1 MKLKRLKLVH
11 FRNFSQCELEL
22 GDGASI
28 FLGTNGSGK
37 TNLLEAIYFLTNLS
51 GFRAERDEEL
61 VQKGRR
67 DFFLRG
73 EFIAES
79 GARLTAEVF
88 FHRRKKYLRVN
99 GVPVLRFGDW
109 WGRAPLSLFSPARME
124 LLWGEPARRRNLWDE
139 EIARYSPEFRQA
151 LATYRTAWLSRNR
164 ILRTLS
170 GRGDRSRSTERLY
183 SFYTDSLILS
193 GSRIVFERIAYL
205 REVLKHLDGF
215 YRQLTRERFRLRA
228 HYASSIGELPRE
240 ATLEEVKAA
249 FAQRIKRVAVKERE
263 RGHTLVGPQR
273 DDVRFFL
280 GDVPIG
286 SFGSQGQVRAA
297 TIALCL
303 SLARIASDRSGEP
316 PLLLLDDA
324 LSELDDERKLNLVKL
339 ASQYPQA
346 LITSASDR
354 EVRALSAQNPTVLKV
369 EDGRVVQRQ
378 SAARSNDQ

>member
-1 MKLKRLKLVH
+1 MRLRRIKLVN
-11 FRNFSQCELEL
+11 FRNFAEEEVEFA
-22 GDGASI
+22 DGTGILVGA
-28 FLGTNGSGK
+28 NGSGK
-37 TNLLEAIYFLTNLS
+37 TNLLEAIYYLCNLS
-51 GFRAERDEEL
+51 GFRAERDDEL

-73 EFIAES
+73 EFVAES
-79 GARLTAEVF
+79 GARLTAELF

-99 GVPVLRFGDW
+99 GTPVLRFGDW
-109 WGRAPLSLFSPARME
+109 WGRVPLSLFNPARME
-124 LLWGEPARRRNLWDE
+124 LLWGEPVRRRNLWDE
-139 EIARYSPEFRQA
+139 EIARHNLDFRKA
-151 LATYRTAWLSRNR
+151 LATYRTAWQSRNR
-164 ILRTLS
+164 ILRALS
-170 GRGDRSRSTERLY
+170 GGGARSRSTERLY
-183 SFYTDSLILS
+183 SFYTDSLVLS

-228 HYASSIGELPRE
+228 HYASSIGELARE
-240 ATLEEVKAA
+240 ASLSEVRVA
-249 FAQRIKRVAVKERE
+249 FAARVSELAAKERE

-303 SLARIASDRSGEP
+303 SLAHIASERSGEP
-316 PLLLLDDA
+316 PILLLDDA

-339 ASQYPQA
+339 ASRYPQT

-354 EVRALSAQNPTVLKV
+354 EVKALSALNPTVLRV
-369 EDGRVVQRQ
+369 EDGIV
-378 SAARSNDQ
+378 S